1 MIHVEKKDSE
11 KKNQILRQKRK
22 GNVSSFRTYI
32 ILLEWRLRVSVKT
45 MCIGV

>member
-22 GNVSSFRTYI
+22 GNVSSFQTHTI
-32 ILLEWRLRVSVKT
+32 VQVSVKT

>member
-11 KKNQILRQKRK
+11 KKNQILPQKRK
-22 GNVSSFRTYI
+22 GNVSSFRTNTI
-32 ILLEWRLRVSVKT
+32 VRVSVKT

>member
-1 MIHVEKKDSE
+1 MIHAEKKRTLR

-22 GNVSSFRTYI
+22 GNVSSFQTHTI
-32 ILLEWRLRVSVKT
+32 IQVSVKT

>member
-1 MIHVEKKDSE
+1 MQKKKDSE

-22 GNVSSFRTYI
+22 GNVSSFQTHTI
-32 ILLEWRLRVSVKT
+32 VQVSVKT